1 MNKDSQRGSVLEIVE
16 IIANLCALQSHCTEL
31 YQDKVTDLA
40 GPDLFTE
47 DELAKI
53 QEEAAA
59 LWKERADILDRR
71 RQAMRMLKSLAVNY
85 KAEVRCKLK
94 HRISV
99 YQFSQELVDTDTDD
113 WEYIEFAEW
122 AYVEM
127 IKTLSEFLWIEIV
140 TCWRCLSD
148 ELALNKNK
156 NENDVWNDSG
166 EIQD

>member
-1 MNKDSQRGSVLEIVE
+1 MNKDSQRKSVLEIVE

-40 GPDLFTE
+40 NPDLFTE

-85 KAEVRCKLK
+85 KAETRCKMK
-94 HRISV
+94 HWVSV

-113 WEYIEFAEW
+113 
-122 AYVEM
+122 
-127 IKTLSEFLWIEIV
+127 
-140 TCWRCLSD
+140 
-148 ELALNKNK
+148 
-156 NENDVWNDSG
+156 
-166 EIQD
+166 

>member
-16 IIANLCALQSHCTEL
+16 MIANLCALQSHCTEL

-40 GPDLFTE
+40 SPDLFTE
-47 DELAKI
+47 EELAKI

-59 LWKERADILDRR
+59 LWKERADVLDRR
-71 RQAMRMLKSLAVNY
+71 RQAMRMLKSLAVDY

-148 ELALNKNK
+148 ELAFNKNK
-156 NENDVWNDSG
+156 NENDLWKDT
-166 EIQD
+166 EPIQG